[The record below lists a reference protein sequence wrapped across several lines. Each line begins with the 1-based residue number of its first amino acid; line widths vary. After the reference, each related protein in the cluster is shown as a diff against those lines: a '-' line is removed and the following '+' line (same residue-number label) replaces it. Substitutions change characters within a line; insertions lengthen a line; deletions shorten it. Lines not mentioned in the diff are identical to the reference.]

1 MATAGLSIVAKAV
14 HMAFASA
21 DGCEAAFAEVTSR
34 ELAFG
39 TARLWHG
46 GITSYHCIGGAA
58 LGACALGG
66 EILYPNAAHV
76 SPPTYPVAPPINT
89 AVAVPTIGAGREY
102 SIGLMSDGT
111 LVVAGGTAVGQSCY
125 EGVEEWPLV
134 KAIYAGLYSVAGLTP
149 QGTVLWAG
157 ERTER
162 AENPSYS
169 NAGPHDSWT
178 GITAVAAGFN
188 AVFGLRADGTIVY
201 ETWSSSA
208 DLDLA
213 ETASWQGV
221 VAIAAG
227 RQYFVAVLAD
237 GTVRLKGV
245 LMGWLPDV
253 SWLADIVAVRG
264 GGDHF
269 VVQRSDGVLIG
280 IGDNQFGQC
289 SNLTM
294 WGPVVGF
301 SAGYYTTI
309 AVLADGSVLATG
321 NNNYGQC
328 DTGNWTGAVA
338 VAGGSFHT
346 LGLRADGTVMAATTD
361 SDSATAATVAE
372 SWVLV

>member
-1 MATAGLSIVAKAV
+1 MASTGLTITAKAIL
-14 HMAFASA
+14 MAFGISA
-21 DGCEAAFAEVTSR
+21 HR
-34 ELAFG
+34 ELAF
-39 TARLWHG
+39 THSQHREVALANVRLWKSDG
-46 GITSYHCIGGAA
+46 LYSRYW
-58 LGACALGG
+58 LGAGMVAAHCLGG
-66 EILYPNAAHV
+66 EMVYPYV
-76 SPPTYPVAPPINT
+76 RPVIPPIEPPVA
-89 AVAVPTIGAGREY
+89 ALAVPTIGAGREY

-111 LVVAGGTAVGQSCY
+111 LVAAGGTAAGQACY
-125 EGVEEWPLV
+125 EGVEAWPLV

-157 ERTER
+157 ERAER
-162 AENPSYS
+162 GANPSYS

-178 GITAVAAGFN
+178 GIIAVVAGYN

-201 ETWSSSA
+201 ETWSSNA
-208 DLDLA
+208 ALDLA
-213 ETASWQGV
+213 EIASWQGV

-237 GTVRLKGV
+237 GTVRLTG
-245 LMGWLPDV
+245 LLLGWHPDV
-253 SWLADIVAVRG
+253 SWLADIVAVRS

-294 WGPVVGF
+294 WGSVVGF
-301 SAGYYTTI
+301 SAGYNTTS
-309 AVLADGSVLATG
+309 AVLADGSVIATG
-321 NNNYGQC
+321 DNNYGQC
-328 DTGNWTGAVA
+328 DTENWTGAVA
-338 VAGGSFHT
+338 VAGGHFHT